1 MVRSRALL
9 LVALIAL
16 LVSSVAGCSPVSA
29 PGPVADAPPVA
40 AQYPGWKVV
49 RVLPLIES
57 SFKQQDPA
65 GRSGVRQDW
74 PVLLRSANGSTT
86 ILAWWSRSADTRQSL
101 GGSPWTNPDVLFAG
115 AVPSAT
121 GTAAMRAYRDDHP
134 DDYVLGGY
142 PLADGRVVLGF
153 YRETGDGSS
162 QRGEAVLQEDEQG
175 VWVVVDSDFTSG
187 GPWSS
192 AGDVVEIPQ
201 AY

>member
-1 MVRSRALL
+1 MTSSCRVVLLALA
-9 LVALIAL
+9 VLI
-16 LVSSVAGCSPVSA
+16 VSSAVGC
-29 PGPVADAPPVA
+29 GPASDAEAVPDSPPVA
-40 AQYPGWKVV
+40 TQYPGWKVV

-74 PVLLRSANGSTT
+74 PVLLRSANGSAT

-162 QRGEAVLQEDEQG
+162 QRGEAVLQEDERG
-175 VWVVVDSDFTSG
+175 EWVVVDSDFTSG